1 MLRFSV
7 LAGFLPG
14 ICLCAGLVSAQTPV
28 MYLRNAVAIAPVSTT
43 VNTPTGYRLYVAGG
57 ILTERL
63 RVADR
68 SNTTTWADFV
78 FTPTYRLRSLPSTAT
93 YIKRHGHLPDMPS
106 AREVQR
112 DGIDVADTQR
122 RLLQKVEELTL
133 HAIRQEAELARLRR
147 EVAVLKR
154 RDR

>member
-7 LAGFLPG
+7 LAGLLPG
-14 ICLCAGLVSAQTPV
+14 IWLWAGFVSAQTPV

-68 SNTTTWADFV
+68 TNTTTWADFV
-78 FTPTYRLRSLPSTAT
+78 FAPAYRLRSLPNVAK
-93 YIKRHGHLPDMPS
+93 YIRQHGHLPDMPS

-133 HAIRQEAELARLRR
+133 HAIRQETELTRLRR
-147 EVAVLKR
+147 EVAALKR
-154 RDR
+154 RNR